1 MMVVLGIFTM
11 TMISVTSS
19 ILYFYRSNTYSVEQV
34 TAITAGRKGVENFT
48 RDMREA
54 TYAEDGAY
62 PIAAIA
68 TSTVTFY
75 ADVDDTND
83 VEKVRYFLDSGYL
96 KRGVVKASGSPLA
109 YTGAESVSIMSDY
122 VRNLEKGVNMF
133 TYKSA
138 TDTPVMST
146 TTTQNVRSVLISLI
160 VNVNPNRLPEE
171 FLLRGTVSLRN
182 LKDQ

>member
-1 MMVVLGIFTM
+1 MIVVLGIFTM
-11 TMISVTSS
+11 TMIAVTSS

-34 TAITAGRKGVENFT
+34 SAIFSGRKGIENFT
-48 RDMREA
+48 RDIREA

-62 PIAAIA
+62 PIAAIG

-75 ADVDDTND
+75 ADVDEQSD
-83 VEKVRYFLDSGYL
+83 VERVRYFLDAGNL

-109 YTGAESVSIMSDY
+109 YTGAESISIMSEY

-133 TYKSA
+133 SYQTA
-138 TDTPVMST
+138 TGTAITST
-146 TTTQNVRSVLISLI
+146 TTTQQVRFVLISLI

-171 FLLRGTVSLRN
+171 FLLRGSASLRN
-182 LKDQ
+182 LKGL